1 MSATEATSG
10 VAVPEQPWW
19 RRVWN
24 LRDYW
29 LTVYRRT
36 WKGSVVN
43 SFVTP
48 LLYVAA
54 MGMLLGSYVQA
65 DPATLDGAP
74 SYLAFVVPGMLA
86 AQTMMMAFGEST
98 YPVMGQIKWHKT
110 YFSMLAT
117 PLGVPEIV
125 LANLGFVVARVAL
138 ASAVFVAVMV
148 PFGVLASPWGALG
161 AIAVQLVAGV
171 AFAGPIYAFAA
182 SSDNE
187 QGFTVIFRVLLLP
200 LFLFSGGFFPVSN
213 LGPALETAA
222 AFTPLFHATEL
233 TRSLMIG
240 TTETGPA
247 LVHLAY
253 LAALAA
259 VGVALSIRAL
269 QRRLVR

>member
-117 PLGVPEIV
+117 PWACPRSCWRTWG
-125 LANLGFVVARVAL
+125 
-138 ASAVFVAVMV
+138 SS
-148 PFGVLASPWGALG
+148 SPGWRS
-161 AIAVQLVAGV
+161 
-171 AFAGPIYAFAA
+171 PRRC
-182 SSDNE
+182 SS
-187 QGFTVIFRVLLLP
+187 R
-200 LFLFSGGFFPVSN
+200 
-213 LGPALETAA
+213 
-222 AFTPLFHATEL
+222 
-233 TRSLMIG
+233 
-240 TTETGPA
+240 
-247 LVHLAY
+247 
-253 LAALAA
+253 
-259 VGVALSIRAL
+259 
-269 QRRLVR
+269 